1 MMSMGQYSVA
11 AKNSN
16 SSDCKFLYND
26 TLKGI
31 IIMKKPVLIISFLIG
46 AIMILLNIEPQ
57 LLTVLAWGDNGDY
70 DNGHRRSYTVEE
82 IESGILGDKII
93 FNSIS
98 ISEPIGGDE
107 RAFVAA
113 RENTDINAGKDN
125 KWTSINDIKV
135 EDGKEYIVRMYVHNN
150 NPNGYDAIAEN
161 TRVKFNIPSASGKSV
176 KVNGFISS
184 SNANPSEYVDYVNF
198 VSDTNFHLEYV
209 YGSALLENNGVG
221 ANGGIQLSDDII
233 QAKDAGVLIGYD
245 ALNGKVPG
253 YYQYASYVSIRVKAV
268 YDYNDFSRPTYSYQ
282 QINEGALGDKIT
294 FNSIKVTDT
303 DKTWAEAN
311 GLELP
316 LLGNETNFVGARED
330 TGKNEGAK
338 NVWEGTE
345 ITAEDG
351 KTYIVRLYVHNNS
364 SGGMDS
370 VAEDTKV
377 RFYVPYGSA
386 ITQIVNGR
394 LTSSNAVP
402 QEYSDTVT
410 FNSVDS
416 IPFHLEYV
424 SGSAFL
430 ENGGFAKGDGVQLPD
445 SITNQG
451 NPTNKAEDEWTLIGY
466 DALDGKIPGCYE
478 YINYVGIKVKV
489 VYDYEFTVETKV
501 RLADSEDDTW
511 QDTVEAKVGD
521 KVEFQI
527 QYKNTSDYT
536 QEGVA
541 MKDALPSN
549 FRYVEGSAK
558 LYNVVYPDGATFT
571 EGALVT
577 TGVKIGNYTAGSNA
591 IVRFTTEIVN
601 DDLVR
606 GSNALYNWGQ
616 VGVGNTVVQD
626 FATVM
631 VYDDKIFRIVTLGL
645 SVLILVCIIVMI
657 HLKVKMHRLKYPSI
671 KPKK

>member
-1 MMSMGQYSVA
+1 
-11 AKNSN
+11 
-16 SSDCKFLYND
+16 
-26 TLKGI
+26 
-31 IIMKKPVLIISFLIG
+31 MKKPVLIISFIIG
-46 AIMILLNIEPQ
+46 AIIILLNIEPQ

-70 DNGHRRSYTVEE
+70 DDGHRCSYTVEE
-82 IESGILGDKII
+82 IESGILGGKIV
-93 FNSIS
+93 FNSINVS
-98 ISEPIGGDE
+98 APIGGDE

-113 RENTDINAGKDN
+113 RENTDINAGEDN
-125 KWTSINDIKV
+125 KWISVNDVKV
-135 EDGKEYIVRMYVHNN
+135 EDGKEYIVRMYIHNN

-161 TRVKFNIPSASGKSV
+161 TRVKFNVPSTSGKSV

-253 YYQYASYVSIRVKAV
+253 CYQYASYVSIRVKAV
-268 YDYNDFSRPTYSYQ
+268 YDYNDISRPTYSYQ
-282 QINEGALGDKIT
+282 QTNEGALGDKIT

-303 DKTWAEAN
+303 DTAWAEAN

-330 TGKNEGAK
+330 TGKNEGAQ

-351 KTYIVRLYVHNNS
+351 KTYIIRLYVHNNS

-386 ITQIVNGR
+386 VTQTVNGR
-394 LTSSNAVP
+394 LASSNATP
-402 QEYSDTVT
+402 QEYSDTVV
-410 FNSVDS
+410 FNSIDG

-430 ENGGFAKGDGVQLPD
+430 ENGGFASGAGIQLPD
-445 SITNQG
+445 TITNQG
-451 NPTNKAEDEWTLIGY
+451 NPTDEAEDEWTLIGY

-501 RLADSEDDTW
+501 RLADSENDTW

-527 QYKNTSDYT
+527 QYKNISDYT

-541 MKDALPSN
+541 MKDVLPSN
-549 FRYVEGSAK
+549 LRYIEGSAK
-558 LYNVVYPDGATFT
+558 IYNVVYPDGATFT
-571 EGALVT
+571 EDALVT
-577 TGVKIGNYTAGSNA
+577 TGVKIGSYTAGSNA
-591 IVRFTTEIVN
+591 IIRFTAEIVN
-601 DDLVR
+601 DDLAR

-616 VGVGNTVVQD
+616 VGVGNTVIQD
-626 FATVM
+626 YATVM
-631 VYDDKIFRIVTLGL
+631 VYNDELFRVVTFGL
-645 SVLILVCIIVMI
+645 CVLILICLAVIII
-657 HLKVKMHRLKYPSI
+657 LWTKMHRLKYHST
-671 KPKK
+671 K

>member
-1 MMSMGQYSVA
+1 MA

-31 IIMKKPVLIISFLIG
+31 IIMKKPVLIISLIIG
-46 AIMILLNIEPQ
+46 AIMIFLNIEPQ
-57 LLTVLAWGDNGDY
+57 LLTVWAWGDNGDY
-70 DNGHRRSYTVEE
+70 DDGHRRSYTVEE
-82 IESGILGDKII
+82 IESGILGDEII

-113 RENTDINAGKDN
+113 RENTGINVGKDN
-125 KWTSINDIKV
+125 KWTSINDVKV
-135 EDGKEYIVRMYVHNN
+135 EDGKEYIVRMFVHNN

-161 TRVKFNIPSASGKSV
+161 TRVKFNIPSASDKSV
-176 KVNGFISS
+176 KINGFISS

-245 ALNGKVPG
+245 ALNGKIPG
-253 YYQYASYVSIRVKAV
+253 CYQYASHVSIRVKAV
-268 YDYNDFSRPTYSYQ
+268 YDYNEISRPTYSYQ

-294 FNSIKVTDT
+294 FNSIKVADTDT
-303 DKTWAEAN
+303 AWAEAN
-311 GLELP
+311 DLELP

-330 TGKNEGAK
+330 TGINAGSN

-345 ITAEDG
+345 IVAENG

-386 ITQIVNGR
+386 VTQTVNGR
-394 LTSSNAVP
+394 LASSNAVP
-402 QEYSDTVT
+402 QEYSDTVV
-410 FNSVDS
+410 FNSIDG

-430 ENGGFAKGDGVQLPD
+430 ENGGFAKGGGVQLPD

-466 DALDGKIPGCYE
+466 DALDGRVPGCYE

-489 VYDYEFTVETKV
+489 VYDYEFTVATKV
-501 RLADSEDDTW
+501 RLADDEDKTW
-511 QDTVEAKVGD
+511 EDTVEAKVGD

-527 QYKNTSDYT
+527 QYKNTSNRI
-536 QEGVA
+536 QEGVV
-541 MKDALPSN
+541 MKDVLPAN
-549 FRYVEGSAK
+549 LRYVDGSAK

-577 TGVKIGNYTAGSNA
+577 TGVKIGSYTTDSNA
-591 IVRFTTEIVN
+591 IIRFTAEIV
-601 DDLVR
+601 DDNLAH

-645 SVLILVCIIVMI
+645 SVLILVCIVAII
-657 HLKVKMHRLKYPSI
+657 CLRVKMHRLKHPST
-671 KPKK
+671 KSEK

>member
-1 MMSMGQYSVA
+1 
-11 AKNSN
+11 
-16 SSDCKFLYND
+16 
-26 TLKGI
+26 
-31 IIMKKPVLIISFLIG
+31 MKKPVLIISLIIG
-46 AIMILLNIEPQ
+46 AIMIFLNIEPQ
-57 LLTVLAWGDNGDY
+57 LLTVWAWGDNGDY
-70 DNGHRRSYTVEE
+70 DDGHRRSYTVEE
-82 IESGILGDKII
+82 IESGILGDKIV
-93 FNSIS
+93 FNSINVS
-98 ISEPIGGDE
+98 KPIGGDE

-113 RENTDINAGKDN
+113 RENTGINAGKDN
-125 KWTSINDIKV
+125 KWTSVNDVKV
-135 EDGKEYIVRMYVHNN
+135 EDGKEYIVCMYVHNN

-161 TRVKFNIPSASGKSV
+161 TRVKFNIPSASDKSV

-221 ANGGIQLSDDII
+221 TNGGIQLSDDII

-253 YYQYASYVSIRVKAV
+253 CHQYASYVSIRVKAV
-268 YDYNDFSRPTYSYQ
+268 YDYNGFSRPTYSYQ

-330 TGKNEGAK
+330 TGINAGSS
-338 NVWEGTE
+338 NVWKGTE
-345 ITAEDG
+345 IVAEDG

-386 ITQIVNGR
+386 VTQTVNGR
-394 LTSSNAVP
+394 LASSNAVP
-402 QEYSDTVT
+402 QEYSDTVV
-410 FNSVDS
+410 FNSIDG

-466 DALDGKIPGCYE
+466 NALDGRVPGCYE

-489 VYDYEFTVETKV
+489 VYDYEFSVETKV
-501 RLADSEDDTW
+501 RLAGHEDKAW
-511 QDTVEAKVGD
+511 QDSIEAKVGD
-521 KVEFQI
+521 KVEFQLTYTNI
-527 QYKNTSDYT
+527 SDK
-536 QEGVA
+536 QQNNV
-541 MKDALPSN
+541 KIRDVLPDN
-549 FRYVEGSAK
+549 LRYVENSTK
-558 LYNVVYPDGATFT
+558 LKNSTYPDGSDIVD
-571 EGALVT
+571 GKPSDILQ
-577 TGVKIGNYTAGSNA
+577 GINIGHYAPGSNA
-591 IVRFTTEIVN
+591 KVMFTAEVVDN
-601 DDLVR
+601 SLVR

-616 VGVGNTVVQD
+616 VGVGNTTVQD
-626 FATVM
+626 YATVM
-631 VYDDKIFRIVTLGL
+631 VYNDKVFRIITLGL
-645 SVLILVCIIVMI
+645 SALILICIVSII
-657 HLKVKMHRLKYPSI
+657 HLKVKMHCLKPPST
-671 KPKK
+671 KSEK

>member
-1 MMSMGQYSVA
+1 MA

-16 SSDCKFLYND
+16 YIGCRFLYND
-26 TLKGI
+26 ILKGI
-31 IIMKKPVLIISFLIG
+31 IIMKKPVLIISLIIG
-46 AIMILLNIEPQ
+46 AIMIFLNIEPQ
-57 LLTVLAWGDNGDY
+57 LLTVWAWGDNGDY
-70 DNGHRRSYTVEE
+70 DDGHRRSYTVEE
-82 IESGILGDKII
+82 IESGILGDEII

-113 RENTDINAGKDN
+113 RENTGINAGKDN
-125 KWTSINDIKV
+125 KWTSINDVKV

-161 TRVKFNIPSASGKSV
+161 TRVKFNIPSASDKSV

-253 YYQYASYVSIRVKAV
+253 CYQYASYVSIRVKAV

-338 NVWEGTE
+338 NIWEGTE

-370 VAEDTKV
+370 IAEDTKV

-386 ITQIVNGR
+386 VTQTVNGR
-394 LTSSNAVP
+394 LASSNAVP
-402 QEYSDTVT
+402 QEYSDTVV
-410 FNSVDS
+410 FNSIDG

-466 DALDGKIPGCYE
+466 NALDGRVPGCYE

-489 VYDYEFTVETKV
+489 VYDYEFSVETKV
-501 RLADSEDDTW
+501 RLAGHEDKAW
-511 QDTVEAKVGD
+511 QDSIEAKVGD
-521 KVEFQI
+521 KVEFQLTYTNI
-527 QYKNTSDYT
+527 SDK
-536 QEGVA
+536 QQNNV
-541 MKDALPSN
+541 KIRDVLPDN
-549 FRYVEGSAK
+549 LRYVENSTK
-558 LYNVVYPDGATFT
+558 LKNSTYPDGSDIVD
-571 EGALVT
+571 GKPSDILQ
-577 TGVKIGNYTAGSNA
+577 GINIGHYAPGSNA
-591 IVRFTTEIVN
+591 KVMFTAEVVDN
-601 DDLVR
+601 SLVR

-616 VGVGNTVVQD
+616 VGVGNTTVQD
-626 FATVM
+626 YATVM
-631 VYDDKIFRIVTLGL
+631 VYNDKVFRIITLGL
-645 SVLILVCIIVMI
+645 SALILICIVSII
-657 HLKVKMHRLKYPSI
+657 HLKVKMHRLKPPST
-671 KPKK
+671 KSEK